1 LTKAE
6 KAYLRF
12 HGQKVNQT
20 FETIFTTPRK
30 LVHLGDAVAI
40 IYRSDKKNGGG
51 NGTPRLF
58 KHDFKPGVILA
69 MDETA
74 KNQLYIIGESL
85 KVTSAGIE
93 G

>member
-6 KAYLRF
+6 KAYQRF
-12 HGQKVNQT
+12 HGRKVSET
-20 FETIFTTPRK
+20 FETVFTTPRK

-40 IYRSDKKNGGG
+40 IYRSDKTHGGG

-58 KHDFKPGVILA
+58 KHDFKKGVILA

-74 KNQLYIIGESL
+74 ENQLYIIGQSL

>member
-1 LTKAE
+1 MTKAE
-6 KAYLRF
+6 KAYRKF
-12 HGQKVNQT
+12 HGQGVSET
-20 FETIFTTPRK
+20 FETSFTIPRR
-30 LVHLGDAVAI
+30 LIHLGDAVAI

-51 NGTPRLF
+51 NGMPRLF
-58 KHDFKPGVILA
+58 KHDFKKGVILA

-74 KNQLYIIGESL
+74 KRQLYIIGNTL

>member
-1 LTKAE
+1 MTKAE
-6 KAYLRF
+6 KAYKQF
-12 HGQKVNQT
+12 HGQNANQT
-20 FETIFTTPRK
+20 FETVFTQPRK
-30 LVHLGDAVAI
+30 LVFLGDAVSI

-58 KHDFKPGVILA
+58 KHDFKPGAMLA
-69 MDETA
+69 MDEN
-74 KNQLYIIGESL
+74 KRQLYILGNSL